1 MQLAKQF
8 KDKFLI
14 ITYFRTVVC
23 FFVLVLFWFFF
34 FCLFLVSFMLV
45 FNILRSMN
53 LFENLMR

>member
-8 KDKFLI
+8 KDKLLI

-23 FFVLVLFWFFF
+23 FFVLVFFF

>member
-23 FFVLVLFWFFF
+23 FFVLFFFFF